1 MQCSIFKEI
10 KVAKLTIIRGIPGSG
25 KSTMAK
31 KMINDGQADSHWET
45 DMFFLNE
52 KGEYIFDRNQL
63 SDAHRKCQEKV
74 RQDLEYNRRVIVS
87 NTFVKKWEMQP
98 YIDMAKELDVRF
110 EILTAKGEFQNTH
123 GVPEEVIV
131 RMKNNW
137 EY

>member
-1 MQCSIFKEI
+1 M
-10 KVAKLTIIRGIPGSG
+10 AKLIIIRGIPGSG

-31 KMINDGQADSHWET
+31 KMVAEGQADTHWET

-52 KGEYIFDRNQL
+52 RGEYIFNRNQL

-98 YIDMAKELDVRF
+98 YIDMAKELDVS
-110 EILTAKGEFQNTH
+110 
-123 GVPEEVIV
+123 
-131 RMKNNW
+131 
-137 EY
+137 